1 MKVKSKLDKE
11 DTMTILLELSVVFA
25 ICLTGEWLAMLLPIP
40 MPASIL
46 SMGILFIAF
55 LLRWLKVESVEQ
67 VSQFLLKNMAFFFI
81 PAGVGILEYY
91 ELLKANMIP
100 FILICILST
109 VLTFAATAYT
119 VQLVIQLQ
127 TRKEQKDGADS
138 K

>member
-1 MKVKSKLDKE
+1 MN
-11 DTMTILLELSVVFA
+11 ILLELSMVFA

-55 LLRWLKVESVEQ
+55 LLRWLKLESVEH

-109 VLTFAATAYT
+109 ILTFAATAYT
-119 VQLVIQLQ
+119 VQLVITLQ
-127 TRKEQKDGADS
+127 TRKEHTDGADS
-138 K
+138 